1 MKEELK
7 KLGFVEEFDGYFLDV
22 NELSEI
28 QVEYGGFGDASI
40 LLCNI
45 ETNKKA
51 YVCKFSLHKL
61 KQLIKLTKED

>member
-1 MKEELK
+1 MEEELI
-7 KLGFVEEFDGYFLDV
+7 KLGFGKEFDGYFLDV

-28 QVEYGGFGDASI
+28 QVESGNFSDARI
-40 LLCNI
+40 FLCNI

-51 YVCKFSLHKL
+51 YVCKFSLPKL